1 MLVFDIEK
9 DLNLI
14 ENNDRINYSITIL
27 FNYNYIALLPDEKI
41 LICWDSGVKFVIFH
55 HLELFDLLIIFII
68 LIHKYNSKLNVE
80 LENIKKRVQKDIKV
94 ISMLKENFKGGD
106 DFA

>member
-1 MLVFDIEK
+1 M
-9 DLNLI
+9 
-14 ENNDRINYSITIL
+14 
-27 FNYNYIALLPDEKI
+27 
-41 LICWDSGVKFVIFH
+41 KFTIFH
-55 HLELFDLLIIFII
+55 HLELFDLLVIFII

-106 DFA
+106 EFA

>member
-1 MLVFDIEK
+1 M
-9 DLNLI
+9 
-14 ENNDRINYSITIL
+14 
-27 FNYNYIALLPDEKI
+27 
-41 LICWDSGVKFVIFH
+41 KFVIFH
-55 HLELFDLLIIFII
+55 HLKLFDLLVIFII

>member
-1 MLVFDIEK
+1 M
-9 DLNLI
+9 
-14 ENNDRINYSITIL
+14 
-27 FNYNYIALLPDEKI
+27 
-41 LICWDSGVKFVIFH
+41 KFFIFH
-55 HLELFDLLIIFII
+55 HLELFDLLVIFII

-80 LENIKKRVQKDIKV
+80 LENIKKRVQKDIKM

>member
-1 MLVFDIEK
+1 M
-9 DLNLI
+9 
-14 ENNDRINYSITIL
+14 
-27 FNYNYIALLPDEKI
+27 A
-41 LICWDSGVKFVIFH
+41 VKFTIFH
-55 HLELFDLLIIFII
+55 HLELFDLLVIFII

-106 DFA
+106 EFA